1 MEGKD
6 GALRISI
13 QIKKPDLRAL
23 AVDWSA
29 PLLFALLTVLGALQL
44 LDVLDVVYYPMIH
57 GATSTMQFDLGL
69 SFVPPLLFLLLIWS
83 CWVIWK
89 RRFLV
94 LPFPVVAIS
103 LYPFTSLEAVVSIGS
118 LLAVVGGLWADRKI
132 GRYLAGVL
140 ALLGSIE
147 ALALLHWA
155 VFLPIGLSSPF
166 LWFANL
172 EMGLFYC
179 LAYLA
184 PFLSIPLMF
193 LWVPKLM
200 LHQRW
205 GRKVK
210 NESLSWMVGNKESW
224 WSKFILFFSITLGVV
239 SAVYPYLPSVN
250 LRNRNMGVDF
260 NDYVEQARLV
270 EQDLSQVFKVFD
282 GSRPFIH
289 LVIYG
294 FQTMFGLD
302 VVSAVKYL
310 PVILNPLLAVSIY
323 FLARELFLDN
333 WIASWASFFTV
344 CGIQVTVGMFSFF
357 LTNMLAL
364 SIVFLSLGFLFRAIR
379 CRCLFSLIISS
390 LIGFLIVFTHP
401 WTFDQ
406 YFAIIFLTAFF
417 ILYDDRK
424 EDKGYDRFKVILF
437 YLLSLALSE
446 LVKITV
452 FHGYS
457 GLSASSRAIGSLV
470 QVSRFWSSTIFSF
483 KRIYCGLE
491 SNVILLIL
499 SIVWIFI
506 FRQTFTPKVCL
517 INILIVSSLLFLL
530 NDAMIKSRII
540 YNIPMGLYTAYSFVW
555 LNKQK
560 KIDDFKLY
568 LHLFIIFNMIV
579 YLFRSLA
586 NII

>member
-6 GALRISI
+6 GAWRVSI

-23 AVDWSA
+23 AVIWSV

-57 GATSTMQFDLGL
+57 GASTEMRFDLGL
-69 SFVPPLLFLLLIWS
+69 SLVPPLLFLLLIWS
-83 CWVIWK
+83 SWVIWK
-89 RRFLV
+89 KLFLA
-94 LPFPVVAIS
+94 LLFPVVAIS

-118 LLAVVGGLWADRKI
+118 LLAVAGGLWANCKI

-193 LWVPKLM
+193 LWVPKLIV
-200 LHQRW
+200 HWGW

-282 GSRPFIH
+282 GSRPFI
-289 LVIYG
+289 
-294 FQTMFGLD
+294 
-302 VVSAVKYL
+302 
-310 PVILNPLLAVSIY
+310 